1 MIISTKCKNCK
12 EIIPYKTYSSDKVE
26 FAMENGKFVE
36 LKCEKCGVKGKYHI
50 DSFYAKPSKLSLI
63 ISTIIFLIGTPVI
76 LYLVWDRITSSSCV
90 LCIAIIFIPIIIPSL
105 IYGIMVKN
113 DRIIVNAFNRHKIKG
128 L

>member
-12 EIIPYKTYSSDKVE
+12 AQIPYRTNYSDKVE

-36 LKCEKCGVKGKYHI
+36 LQCKKCGVKGKYHI

-63 ISTIIFLIGTPVI
+63 ISTIIFLLGTPLV
-76 LYLVWDRITSSSCV
+76 LYLVWDKMTNSGCI

-105 IYGIMVKN
+105 IYGIMIKN
-113 DRIIVNAFNRHKIKG
+113 DRIRVNAFNRHKIEN